1 MRKGT
6 LILIPI
12 IVFATYMSRPLS
24 AIEEA
29 RNPKSETRNE
39 YDSKPEGEK
48 VEIIVTPASPIQG
61 EPVLV
66 EVSGVGTSS
75 IRALKFKNESMAV
88 FERGARDG
96 RAAGLIGL
104 DLRMPPGEYPVT
116 LTLTD
121 GRVIQKNVKIGER
134 KVVQAPLG
142 IPEKLGGDTP
152 EAEKELLETLAKEGK
167 IINEIKT
174 SQEQFWAGSFHYPL
188 NGEITITDTYGYSRL
203 TGASTI
209 AHKGTDFRAKVGTPV
224 YAINSG
230 ILRFTRNLRN
240 YGNTVAIDHG
250 TGVLSIY
257 MHLSQIEVEEG
268 EKVNK
273 GDLIAYSGDT
283 GYVLGPHLHLTI
295 RINNISIDPMKF
307 YELGL

>member
-1 MRKGT
+1 MSREA

-12 IVFATYMSRPLS
+12 IVFAAYMSRPLDLP
-24 AIEEA
+24 AANQEPAKKE
-29 RNPKSETRNE
+29 
-39 YDSKPEGEK
+39 
-48 VEIIVTPASPIQG
+48 EIIISILPKNPIQG

-66 EVSGVGTSS
+66 EVSGIGTST
-75 IRALKFKNESMAV
+75 IRALKFKNDPMAV
-88 FERGARDG
+88 FEKSG
-96 RAAGLIGL
+96 RPAGLIGL
-104 DLRMPPGEYPVT
+104 DLRMPPGFYPVT

-121 GRVIQKNVKIGER
+121 GRVIQEQVRVGER

-167 IINEIKT
+167 IVNDIKT
-174 SQEQFWAGSFHYPL
+174 SEEKFWSGSFRYPL
-188 NGEITITDTYGYSRL
+188 NSEITITDTYGYSRL

-224 YAINSG
+224 VAINDG
-230 ILRFTRNLRN
+230 FVRFTRFLRN
-240 YGNTVAIDHG
+240 YGNTIAIDHG

-257 MHLSQIEVEEG
+257 MHLSQMEVEEG
-268 EKVNK
+268 NRVSK

-295 RINNISIDPMKF
+295 RINNISIDPVKF
-307 YELGL
+307 YSLGL